1 MCRRRLSTLG
11 RQPAASRDKQVP
23 PVCEKWLVVGT
34 YRRPLCPPMP
44 QSTGHQPTKW
54 PMVDLRS
61 HLPRMSDYRTA
72 LPTPMWPTRLH
83 PKQRCFPSGI
93 QLAPGSCSCL
103 LARNAG
109 RVVGPVVVLGT
120 VACASHFT
128 TSVCSLSSLCR
139 SFFSRRSV
147 VLFGATTLAPHNDSD
162 EHRRLCQG
170 GECHFHH
177 GRIPL
182 FYQHFHRGRIP
193 LFYQLTC

>member
-1 MCRRRLSTLG
+1 MSTNAPID
-11 RQPAASRDKQVP
+11 RP
-23 PVCEKWLVVGT
+23 PT
-34 YRRPLCPPMP
+34 YKVTDGL
-44 QSTGHQPTKW
+44 
-54 PMVDLRS
+54 LRS

-83 PKQRCFPSGI
+83 PKQRCFPFDI
-93 QLAPGSCSCL
+93 QLAPGSCTVPWGGSCL

-109 RVVGPVVVLGT
+109 RVVGPVVVLGNI
-120 VACASHFT
+120 ACASHFT

-147 VLFGATTLAPHNDSD
+147 VLFGATTSAPHDDSD
-162 EHRRLCQG
+162 EHRHLCQG
-170 GECHFHH
+170 GECHFHR